1 MQTDELQLSLVE
13 TDDRVSVETSTK
25 WISEWPGEQVKLAD
39 GTRVH
44 VRHAAAREAN
54 APTAIV
60 VHGLGGSAHNWTDL
74 MASAREFADCW
85 AIDLPGFGESDP
97 PRDGDYSPAAHARAV
112 VGFIEQIGGGPVHL
126 AGNSLGGAI
135 SVIVAATRP
144 DLVASLTLVSPALP
158 DLRPRLWTTQI
169 TLMAVPRVGEQLQQ
183 RMSKRYAAEQR
194 VRGVI
199 ALCFGRPDLA
209 DVRRADEAVAE
220 MLRRD
225 EQPWSGEAIVK
236 SGRTLVAA
244 YFDHNPDRMW
254 NLVARIKVP
263 TLAVYG
269 RRDRLVRAGRAARI
283 ARSVPGSRV
292 LVLPD
297 CGHVA
302 QMEEPAVVARAMRD
316 LVASTVA
323 STVKATSNE

>member
-1 MQTDELQLSLVE
+1 VKTDEAQLSLVE
-13 TDDRVSVETSTK
+13 TNDRLSIDTAVDWV
-25 WISEWPGEQVKLAD
+25 SEWPGEQIELTD

-44 VRHAAAREAN
+44 VRHAAATHAGS
-54 APTAIV
+54 PTAVV
-60 VHGLGGSAHNWTDL
+60 VHGLGGSAHNWTDF
-74 MASAREFADCW
+74 MANAREFADTW

-112 VGFIEQIGGGPVHL
+112 IAFIEHLGGQPVHL
-126 AGNSLGGAI
+126 AGNSLGGAV
-135 SVIVAATRP
+135 SVIVTATRP
-144 DLVASLTLVSPALP
+144 DLVATLTLVSPALP
-158 DLRPRLWTTQI
+158 DLRPRLWATQI
-169 TLMAVPRVGEQLQQ
+169 TLMALPGVGEQLQQ

-209 DVRRADEAVAE
+209 DARRADEAVNE

-225 EQPWSGEAIVK
+225 EMPWSGEAVVR
-236 SGRTLVAA
+236 SGRSLVAA
-244 YFDHNPDRMW
+244 YFDHNADRMW
-254 NLVARIKVP
+254 NLVARISVP

-292 LVLPD
+292 LLLPE

-302 QMEEPAVVARAMRD
+302 QMEEPVVVARAMRD
-316 LVASTVA
+316 LVASTV
-323 STVKATSNE
+323 TV